1 MLDQAENFCLIQ
13 LILADGV
20 SQSFITKVTQEKT
33 N

>member
-1 MLDQAENFCLIQ
+1 MLDQAKNFILIQ

-20 SQSFITKVTQEKT
+20 SHSFITKVTQEKT